1 MFYIVFNCLNC
12 RFKFGKGGNNAYLC
26 KKFVYKQLKIL
37 EKHLSFCV
45 FPSVRNE

>member
-26 KKFVYKQLKIL
+26 KKFVYKQLKYL
-37 EKHLSFCV
+37 KNTCFSV
-45 FPSVRNE
+45 FFQA